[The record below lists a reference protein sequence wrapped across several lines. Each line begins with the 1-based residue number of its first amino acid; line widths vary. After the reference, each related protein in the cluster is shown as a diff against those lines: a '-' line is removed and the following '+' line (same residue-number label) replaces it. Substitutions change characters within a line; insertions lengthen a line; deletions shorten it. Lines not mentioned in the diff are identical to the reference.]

1 MIKDE
6 ELLDYNKRGLF
17 PSPEE
22 SEAAFLERVSRVK
35 KEYEAVDIP
44 YYDIAPDW
52 IPIIYKNKDLAF
64 WEAAATWIAPEGV
77 TIQIKKNLLSSLYS
91 EEEILRHELI
101 HAVRATFNE
110 PKFEEFLA
118 YRTSL
123 KKWRQIFG
131 PIFQSHWEA
140 YPFLLLL
147 FVPLLGVFGFLLV
160 LAGFLF
166 LFVRLFKRHQT
177 LARCAKKLE
186 SLLEQKEETWPMIL
200 RLTDAE
206 ITLFSLASIEKIR
219 DYIAT
224 QKQISLRWKILALN
238 YHLRRSEA

>member
-22 SEAAFLERVSRVK
+22 NEVAFLERVSKVK
-35 KEYEAVDIP
+35 REYNPIEIP

-52 IPIIYKNKDLAF
+52 VSIIYGNKNLAF
-64 WEAAATWIAPEGV
+64 WEGAATWISPEEI
-77 TIQIKKNLLSSLYS
+77 TIQIKKNKLSSFYS
-91 EEEILRHELI
+91 EQEIIKHELI
-101 HAVRATFNE
+101 HAVRASFNE

-147 FVPLLGVFGFLLV
+147 FFPLLGVFGFLLCI
-160 LAGFLF
+160 GMFLF
-166 LFVRLFKRHQT
+166 LFLRLFKRHQT
-177 LARCAKKLE
+177 LDRCAKKLKM
-186 SLLEQKEETWPMIL
+186 LLEKKEEVWPMIL
-200 RLTDAE
+200 RLRDTE
-206 ITLFSLASIEKIR
+206 IILFSLSSIEKITH
-219 DYIAT
+219 YILT
-224 QKQISLRWKILALN
+224 QKKESLRWRILTLS
-238 YHLRRSEA
+238 YHLKL